1 MGYKEGEVIQHKMIS
16 NSIERAQKKVE
27 ENNFGIR
34 KRLLEYDDVMNKQ
47 RTVIY
52 GKRNHALFGE
62 RLALDLD
69 NAFYS
74 VAEGIIN
81 SFKEI
86 NNHEEFKLAVI
97 MNFGM
102 DTSINQVEL
111 DKEDLKTLANKLY
124 YEAKD
129 HYNAKN
135 KAMNA
140 QTLPVLKNIRKEQ
153 GAHIINVAVPFT
165 DGKKAMQAIAN
176 LDKTIETNGAELTN
190 ALERNITLALIDDA
204 WKEHLRAMDDL
215 RQSVQTAGYEQKD
228 PLVIYKIEAFG
239 AFKQMDDQV
248 NKDIV
253 SFLAHCNIPAE
264 QSQETR
270 ITEERRR
277 RTDMSKMR
285 QRKAEFAG
293 AGAGPEYLPQENDYI
308 DPSENIKQE
317 PVRVGPKVG
326 RNDPCPC
333 GSGKKYK
340 HCHGKAEA

>member
-1 MGYKEGEVIQHKMIS
+1 MIS

-86 NNHEEFKLAVI
+86 NDHEEFKLEVI
-97 MNFGM
+97 MNFGI
-102 DTSINQVEL
+102 DTTITAEEL
-111 DKEDLKTLANKLY
+111 EKEDLDELVNKLY

-135 KAMNA
+135 KAMNE

-176 LDKTIETNGAELTN
+176 LDKTIETNGAELTS

-253 SFLAHCNIPAE
+253 SFLAHCHIPAE
-264 QSQETR
+264 QNQETR
-270 ITEERRR
+270 IQEERKR

-293 AGAGPEYLPQENDYI
+293 AGAGPEYLSQENDYI
-308 DPSENIKQE
+308 DPSENVKQE
-317 PVRVGPKVG
+317 PIRVGPKVG

-340 HCHGKAEA
+340 HCHGKGES